1 MGFGHRAPTHKLS
14 AAQHRSERPACCPGR
29 FCPAT
34 VTGAGFSVSRPRPLP
49 AHTPRGNGCQERRR
63 LREREA
69 PGTLLRRRQ
78 RQAWARRPPSSGAAA
93 SGLEPHLGRQP
104 PGPPVASTI
113 TSLAC
118 GGRGEGGGRRCVTGG
133 GRAQQVVVG
142 VRGGVRSMVRGA
154 GALRP
159 ALPFPAQLLRPSPA
173 VRGTGVTTLAWGHE
187 SRRARCGQARSLTHY
202 CGFSAAHRWR
212 VAGSRGTGRE
222 QTGPLF
228 FLSPL
233 TSSF

>member
-14 AAQHRSERPACCPGR
+14 AAQHRSERPGCYPGR

-34 VTGAGFSVSRPRPLP
+34 VTAAGAGFSVSRPRPLP

-93 SGLEPHLGRQP
+93 SGREPHLGRQP

-118 GGRGEGGGRRCVTGG
+118 GGRGEGASQVAVALSRWLLGG
-133 GRAQQVVVG
+133 GGEADQWCGERGLSAQHCLSSYSCCVC
-142 VRGGVRSMVRGA
+142 
-154 GALRP
+154 
-159 ALPFPAQLLRPSPA
+159 LLLLLLHTSPH
-173 VRGTGVTTLAWGHE
+173 RTE
-187 SRRARCGQARSLTHY
+187 SRVTAAQRGQARSLTH
-202 CGFSAAHRWR
+202 
-212 VAGSRGTGRE
+212 
-222 QTGPLF
+222 
-228 FLSPL
+228 
-233 TSSF
+233 

>member
-14 AAQHRSERPACCPGR
+14 AAQHRSERPGCCPGR

-34 VTGAGFSVSRPRPLP
+34 VSGAGFSVSRPRPLP
-49 AHTPRGNGCQERRR
+49 AHTPRGNGCQERRQ

-104 PGPPVASTI
+104 PGPPAASTI

-118 GGRGEGGGRRCVTGG
+118 GGRGEGGGGRCVTGG

-142 VRGGVRSMVRGA
+142 VRGGARSMVRGA

-159 ALPFPAQLLRPSPA
+159 ALPLSAQLLRPSPD
-173 VRGTGVTTLAWGHE
+173 VCGTGLTTLAWGHE
-187 SRRARCGQARSLTHY
+187 SQRHGVVRPGN
-202 CGFSAAHRWR
+202 
-212 VAGSRGTGRE
+212 
-222 QTGPLF
+222 
-228 FLSPL
+228 
-233 TSSF
+233 